1 MASKRRVKSKKKISL
16 LMVLFVL
23 LAIVVGV
30 GAVVSMM
37 MPFYDW
43 SSSYTLGNNTYSVGY
58 SISGFTLAWGG
69 SIILKGSIPGVS
81 DYSKAFDLENQNGG
95 LIAIFCL
102 FVIGIVLLV
111 TYLVLSFIPKVNRNG
126 LVKYVLPLLSFLCLL
141 AGGIMCFCLLPLI
154 KDQLD
159 MSGVNKTI
167 NTLEKIGFNATD
179 KLGSGSI
186 ISGICGIVS
195 GVIALLLISLTSKK

>member
-23 LAIVVGV
+23 LAIVAGV
-30 GAVVSMM
+30 GAVVCMM

-43 SSSYTLGNNTYSVGY
+43 SSSYTFGNNTYSVGY

-69 SIILKGSIPGVS
+69 SIILKGSIPAVN
-81 DYSKAFDLENQNGG
+81 DYSKAVDLENQNGG

-111 TYLVLSFIPKVNRNG
+111 TYLVLSFIPKTNKNG
-126 LVKYVLPLLSFLCLL
+126 LVKYVLPLLAFLCLL

-167 NTLEKIGFNATD
+167 NTLEKIGFKATD

-186 ISGICGIVS
+186 LSGICGIVS
-195 GVIALLLISLTSKK
+195 GVFALLLIPLNSKK

>member
-23 LAIVVGV
+23 LAIVAGV
-30 GAVVSMM
+30 GAVVCMM

-43 SSSYTLGNNTYSVGY
+43 SSSYTFGNNTYSVGY

-167 NTLEKIGFNATD
+167 NTLEKIGFKATD

-186 ISGICGIVS
+186 LSGICGIVS
-195 GVIALLLISLTSKK
+195 GVIALLLIPLNNKK

>member
-23 LAIVVGV
+23 LAIVAGV

-43 SSSYTLGNNTYSVGY
+43 SSSYTFGNNTYSVGY
-58 SISGFTLAWGG
+58 SKSGFTLAWGG
-69 SIILKGSIPGVS
+69 SIILKGSIPAVN
-81 DYSKAFDLENQNGG
+81 DYSKAVDLENQNGG

-111 TYLVLSFIPKVNRNG
+111 TYLVLSFIPKANKNG

-167 NTLEKIGFNATD
+167 NTLEKIGFKATD

-186 ISGICGIVS
+186 LSGICGIVS
-195 GVIALLLISLTSKK
+195 GVIALLLVPLTSKK

>member
-23 LAIVVGV
+23 LAIVAGV
-30 GAVVSMM
+30 GAVVCMM

-43 SSSYTLGNNTYSVGY
+43 SSSYTFGNNTYSVGY

-69 SIILKGSIPGVS
+69 SIILKGSIPAVN
-81 DYSKAFDLENQNGG
+81 DYSKAVDLENQNGG

-111 TYLVLSFIPKVNRNG
+111 TYLVLSFIPKANKNG
-126 LVKYVLPLLSFLCLL
+126 LVKYVLPLLAFLCLL

-167 NTLEKIGFNATD
+167 NTLEKIGFKDTD
-179 KLGSGSI
+179 KLGIGSI
-186 ISGICGIVS
+186 LSGICGIVS
-195 GVIALLLISLTSKK
+195 GVIALILIPLTSKK

>member
-111 TYLVLSFIPKVNRNG
+111 TYLVLSFIPKASKNG

-195 GVIALLLISLTSKK
+195 GVIALLLIPLTSKK

>member
-43 SSSYTLGNNTYSVGY
+43 SSSYTLGNNIYSVGY

-81 DYSKAFDLENQNGG
+81 DYSKEFDLENQNGG

-195 GVIALLLISLTSKK
+195 GVIALLLIPLTSKK

>member
-81 DYSKAFDLENQNGG
+81 DYSKEVDLENQNGG

-186 ISGICGIVS
+186 LSGICGIVS
-195 GVIALLLISLTSKK
+195 GVIALLLIPLNSKK

>member
-81 DYSKAFDLENQNGG
+81 DYSKEVDLENQNGG

-154 KDQLD
+154 KNQLD

-195 GVIALLLISLTSKK
+195 GVIALLLIPLTSKK

>member
-16 LMVLFVL
+16 LTVLFVL
-23 LAIVVGV
+23 LAIVAGV

-43 SSSYTLGNNTYSVGY
+43 SSSYTFGNNTYSVGY

-69 SIILKGSIPGVS
+69 SIILKGSIPAVN
-81 DYSKAFDLENQNGG
+81 DYSKAVDLENQNGG

-111 TYLVLSFIPKVNRNG
+111 TYLVLSFIPKVNKNG
-126 LVKYVLPLLSFLCLL
+126 LVKYVLPLLAFLCLL

-186 ISGICGIVS
+186 LSGICGIVS
-195 GVIALLLISLTSKK
+195 GVIALLLIPLTNKK

>member
-23 LAIVVGV
+23 LAIVAGV
-30 GAVVSMM
+30 GAVVCMM

-43 SSSYTLGNNTYSVGY
+43 SSSYTFGNNTYSVGY

-69 SIILKGSIPGVS
+69 SIILKGSIPAAN
-81 DYSKAFDLENQNGG
+81 DYSKEVDLENQNGG

-111 TYLVLSFIPKVNRNG
+111 TYLVLSFIPKVNKNG

-167 NTLEKIGFNATD
+167 NTLEKIGFKATD

-186 ISGICGIVS
+186 LSGICGIVS
-195 GVIALLLISLTSKK
+195 GVIALILIPLNSKK

>member
-23 LAIVVGV
+23 LAIVAGV

-43 SSSYTLGNNTYSVGY
+43 SSSYTFGNNTYSVGY

-69 SIILKGSIPGVS
+69 SIILKGSIPAVN
-81 DYSKAFDLENQNGG
+81 DYSKTVDLENQNGG

-102 FVIGIVLLV
+102 FVIGMVLLV
-111 TYLVLSFIPKVNRNG
+111 TYLVLSFIPKVNKNG

-186 ISGICGIVS
+186 LSGICGIVS
-195 GVIALLLISLTSKK
+195 GVIALLLIPFTNKK

>member
-23 LAIVVGV
+23 LAIVAGV

-43 SSSYTLGNNTYSVGY
+43 SSSYTFANNTYSVGY

-69 SIILKGSIPGVS
+69 SIVLKGSIPGVS
-81 DYSKAFDLENQNGG
+81 DYSKELDLENQNGG

-195 GVIALLLISLTSKK
+195 GVIALLLIPLTSKK

>member
-69 SIILKGSIPGVS
+69 SIVLKGSIPGVS

-111 TYLVLSFIPKVNRNG
+111 TYLVLSFIPKVNKNG

-167 NTLEKIGFNATD
+167 NTLEKIGFNATE

-195 GVIALLLISLTSKK
+195 GVIALLLIPLTSKK

>member
-111 TYLVLSFIPKVNRNG
+111 TYLVLSFIPKANKNG

-154 KDQLD
+154 KNQLD

-186 ISGICGIVS
+186 LSGICGIVS
-195 GVIALLLISLTSKK
+195 GVIALLLIPLNSKK

>member
-23 LAIVVGV
+23 LAIVAGV
-30 GAVVSMM
+30 GAVVCMM

-43 SSSYTLGNNTYSVGY
+43 SSSYTFGNNTYSVGY

-69 SIILKGSIPGVS
+69 SIILKGSIPAVN
-81 DYSKAFDLENQNGG
+81 DYSKAVDLENQNGG

-111 TYLVLSFIPKVNRNG
+111 TYLVLSFIPKANKNG
-126 LVKYVLPLLSFLCLL
+126 LVKYVLPLLAFLCLL

-167 NTLEKIGFNATD
+167 NTLEKIGFKATD

-186 ISGICGIVS
+186 LSGIFGIVS
-195 GVIALLLISLTSKK
+195 GVIALLLIPLTNKK

>member
-30 GAVVSMM
+30 GAVVCMM

-69 SIILKGSIPGVS
+69 SIILKGSIPAVN
-81 DYSKAFDLENQNGG
+81 DYSKKVDLENQNGG

-111 TYLVLSFIPKVNRNG
+111 TYLVLSFIPKVNKNG

-195 GVIALLLISLTSKK
+195 GVIALLLIPLTSKK

>member
-23 LAIVVGV
+23 IAIVAGV
-30 GAVVSMM
+30 GAVVCMM

-43 SSSYTLGNNTYSVGY
+43 SSSYTFGNNTYSVGY
-58 SISGFTLAWGG
+58 SISGFTLASGG
-69 SIILKGSIPGVS
+69 SIILKGSIPAVN
-81 DYSKAFDLENQNGG
+81 DYSKAVDLENQNGG

-111 TYLVLSFIPKVNRNG
+111 TYLVLSFIPKVNKNG

-167 NTLEKIGFNATD
+167 NTLEKIGFKATD

-195 GVIALLLISLTSKK
+195 GVIALLLIPLTNKK

>member
-23 LAIVVGV
+23 LAIVAGV

-37 MPFYDW
+37 MSFYDW
-43 SSSYTLGNNTYSVGY
+43 SSSYTFGNNTYSVGY
-58 SISGFTLAWGG
+58 SLSGFTLAWGG
-69 SIILKGSIPGVS
+69 SIILKGSIPAVN
-81 DYSKAFDLENQNGG
+81 DYSKAVDLENQNGG

-102 FVIGIVLLV
+102 FVIGMVLLV
-111 TYLVLSFIPKVNRNG
+111 TYLVLSFIPKVNKNG

-186 ISGICGIVS
+186 LSGICGIVS
-195 GVIALLLISLTSKK
+195 GVIALLLIPLNSKK

>member
-23 LAIVVGV
+23 LAIVAGV

-43 SSSYTLGNNTYSVGY
+43 SSSYTFANNTYSVGY

-69 SIILKGSIPGVS
+69 SIVLKGSIPGVS
-81 DYSKAFDLENQNGG
+81 DYSKELDLENQNGG

-167 NTLEKIGFNATD
+167 NTFEKIGFNATD

-195 GVIALLLISLTSKK
+195 GVIALLLIPLTSKK

>member
-111 TYLVLSFIPKVNRNG
+111 TYLVFSFIPKVNKNG

-195 GVIALLLISLTSKK
+195 GVIALLLIPLTSKK

>member
-23 LAIVVGV
+23 LAIVAGV
-30 GAVVSMM
+30 GAVVCMM

-43 SSSYTLGNNTYSVGY
+43 SSSYTFGNNTYSVGY

-69 SIILKGSIPGVS
+69 SIILKGSIPAIN
-81 DYSKAFDLENQNGG
+81 DYSKKVDLENQNGG

-167 NTLEKIGFNATD
+167 NTLEKIGFKATD

-186 ISGICGIVS
+186 LSGICGIVS
-195 GVIALLLISLTSKK
+195 GVIALLLIPLNSKK

>member
-23 LAIVVGV
+23 LAIVAGV
-30 GAVVSMM
+30 GAVVCMM

-43 SSSYTLGNNTYSVGY
+43 SSSYTFGNNTYSVGY

-69 SIILKGSIPGVS
+69 SIILKGSIPAVN
-81 DYSKAFDLENQNGG
+81 DYSKAVNLENQNGG

-111 TYLVLSFIPKVNRNG
+111 TYLVLSFIPKTNKNV
-126 LVKYVLPLLSFLCLL
+126 LVKYVLPLLAFLCLL

-167 NTLEKIGFNATD
+167 NTLEKIGFKATD

-186 ISGICGIVS
+186 LSGICGIVS
-195 GVIALLLISLTSKK
+195 GVIALILIPLTNKK

>member
-23 LAIVVGV
+23 LAIVAGV

-43 SSSYTLGNNTYSVGY
+43 SSSYTFGNNTYSVGY

-69 SIILKGSIPGVS
+69 SIILKGSIPAVN
-81 DYSKAFDLENQNGG
+81 DYSKAVDLENQNGG

-111 TYLVLSFIPKVNRNG
+111 TYLVLSFIPKTNKNG
-126 LVKYVLPLLSFLCLL
+126 LVKYVLPLLAFLCLL

-186 ISGICGIVS
+186 LSGICGIVS
-195 GVIALLLISLTSKK
+195 GVIALLLIPLNSKK

>member
-43 SSSYTLGNNTYSVGY
+43 SSSYTFANNTYSVGY

-81 DYSKAFDLENQNGG
+81 DYSKEFDLENQNGG

-167 NTLEKIGFNATD
+167 NTLEKIGFNATE

-195 GVIALLLISLTSKK
+195 GVIALLLIPLTSKK

>member
-111 TYLVLSFIPKVNRNG
+111 TYLVLSFIPKVNKNG

-186 ISGICGIVS
+186 LSGICGIVS
-195 GVIALLLISLTSKK
+195 GVIALLLIPLNSKK

>member
-23 LAIVVGV
+23 LAIVAGV

-43 SSSYTLGNNTYSVGY
+43 SSSYTFGNNTYSVGY

-69 SIILKGSIPGVS
+69 SIILKGSIPAVN
-81 DYSKAFDLENQNGG
+81 DYSKAVDLENQNGG

-111 TYLVLSFIPKVNRNG
+111 TYLVLSFIPKVNKNG
-126 LVKYVLPLLSFLCLL
+126 LVKYVLPLLAFLCLL

-186 ISGICGIVS
+186 LSGICGIVS
-195 GVIALLLISLTSKK
+195 GVIALLLIPLNSKK

>member
-43 SSSYTLGNNTYSVGY
+43 SSSYTFGNNTYSVGY

-69 SIILKGSIPGVS
+69 SIVLKGSIPGVS

-186 ISGICGIVS
+186 LSGICGIVS
-195 GVIALLLISLTSKK
+195 GVIALLLIPLNSKK

>member
-23 LAIVVGV
+23 IAIVAGV
-30 GAVVSMM
+30 GAVVCMM

-43 SSSYTLGNNTYSVGY
+43 SSSYTFGNNTYSVGY

-69 SIILKGSIPGVS
+69 SIILKGSIPAVN
-81 DYSKAFDLENQNGG
+81 DYSKAVDLENQNGG

-111 TYLVLSFIPKVNRNG
+111 TYLVLSFIPKANKNG
-126 LVKYVLPLLSFLCLL
+126 LVKYVLPLLAFLSLL

-167 NTLEKIGFNATD
+167 NTLEKIGFKATD

-186 ISGICGIVS
+186 LSGICGIVS
-195 GVIALLLISLTSKK
+195 GVIALLLIPLTNKK

>member
-23 LAIVVGV
+23 LAIVAGV
-30 GAVVSMM
+30 GAVVCMM

-43 SSSYTLGNNTYSVGY
+43 SSSYTFGNNTYSVGY

-69 SIILKGSIPGVS
+69 SIILKGSIPAVN
-81 DYSKAFDLENQNGG
+81 DYSKAVDLENQNGG

-102 FVIGIVLLV
+102 FVIGLVLLV
-111 TYLVLSFIPKVNRNG
+111 TYLVLSFIPKANKNG
-126 LVKYVLPLLSFLCLL
+126 LVKYVLPLLAFLCLL

-167 NTLEKIGFNATD
+167 NTLEKIGFKATD

-186 ISGICGIVS
+186 LSGIFGIVS
-195 GVIALLLISLTSKK
+195 GVIALLLIPLTNKK

>member
-23 LAIVVGV
+23 LAIVAGV
-30 GAVVSMM
+30 GAVVCMM

-43 SSSYTLGNNTYSVGY
+43 SSSYTFGNNTYSVGY

-69 SIILKGSIPGVS
+69 SIILKGSIPAVN
-81 DYSKAFDLENQNGG
+81 DYSKAVDLENQNGG
-95 LIAIFCL
+95 LIATFCL

-111 TYLVLSFIPKVNRNG
+111 TYLVLSFIPKTNKNG
-126 LVKYVLPLLSFLCLL
+126 LVKYVLPLLAFLCLL

-167 NTLEKIGFNATD
+167 NTLEKIGFKAID

-186 ISGICGIVS
+186 LSGICGIVS
-195 GVIALLLISLTSKK
+195 GVIALLLIPLTSKK

>member
-23 LAIVVGV
+23 LSIVVGV
-30 GAVVSMM
+30 GAVLCMM

-58 SISGFTLAWGG
+58 SISGFTLVWGG

-167 NTLEKIGFNATD
+167 NTLEKIGFNATE

-195 GVIALLLISLTSKK
+195 GVIALLLIPLTSKK

>member
-69 SIILKGSIPGVS
+69 SIILKGSIPAVN
-81 DYSKAFDLENQNGG
+81 DYSKAVDLENQNGG

-111 TYLVLSFIPKVNRNG
+111 TYLVLSFIPKVNKNG

-195 GVIALLLISLTSKK
+195 GVIALLLIPLTSKK

>member
-23 LAIVVGV
+23 LAIVAGV
-30 GAVVSMM
+30 GAVVCMM
-37 MPFYDW
+37 MSFYDW
-43 SSSYTLGNNTYSVGY
+43 SSSYTFGNNTYSVGY

-69 SIILKGSIPGVS
+69 SIILKGSIPAVN
-81 DYSKAFDLENQNGG
+81 DYSKEVDLENQNGG

-102 FVIGIVLLV
+102 FVIGMVLLV
-111 TYLVLSFIPKVNRNG
+111 TYLVLSFIPKVNKNG

-186 ISGICGIVS
+186 LSGICGIVS
-195 GVIALLLISLTSKK
+195 GVIALLLIPLNSKK